1 VRAFAADDDLRKF
14 FVRSDRP
21 TMPAAG
27 PRKGLFGPAAL
38 TSILLRR
45 RDQWDEEG

>member
-1 VRAFAADDDLRKF
+1 
-14 FVRSDRP
+14 
-21 TMPAAG
+21 MPAAG